1 MKDVSNRV
9 FIQHIRLPYRE
20 YLLENIS
27 ETGLGVTKEKLEN
40 ISDVVSTFRMG
51 IDVAINKIV
60 GENLFNRNNPH
71 YYSKIIV
78 DMIIPKQKDEIFYR
92 LQRKEASEFDYIQA
106 PENERYETIENFYH
120 TTHFESNTYP
130 DTDHNYDHN
139 NYEVEV
145 YYNKKLVWKK
155 HYDNLDR
162 NNRVPNTDVL
172 VYASEIIR
180 DLDNNPNPTYSLI

>member
-1 MKDVSNRV
+1 MKDVSNKV
-9 FIQHIRLPYRE
+9 FIQRIRLPYRE

-27 ETGLGVTKEKLEN
+27 EPGPDVTEN
-40 ISDVVSTFRMG
+40 DWENRGDIVSTFRMG
-51 IDVAINKIV
+51 VDVAINKIV
-60 GENLFNRNNPH
+60 GGNLFNRSNPH

-78 DMIIPKQKDEIFYR
+78 DMIIPKKKDETFYK

-106 PENERYETIENFYH
+106 PENEKYETIENFYH

-162 NNRVPNTDVL
+162 NTRVPDEDVL
-172 VYASEIIR
+172 EYAREIIE
-180 DLDNNPNPTYSLI
+180 DLDNNPEPTYSLI

>member
-1 MKDVSNRV
+1 MKDVSNKV
-9 FIQHIRLPYRE
+9 LIQHIRLPYRE

-27 ETGLGVTKEKLEN
+27 ELGSGIAKERLEN

-51 IDVAINKIV
+51 IDVAINRIV

-78 DMIIPKQKDEIFYR
+78 DMIIPKKKDETFYK

-106 PENERYETIENFYH
+106 PENEKYETIENFYH

-145 YYNKKLVWKK
+145 YYNKKLVWKR

-162 NNRVPNTDVL
+162 NTRIPNEDVL
-172 VYASEIIR
+172 EYASEILK
-180 DLDNNPNPTYSLI
+180 DLKDSPEPPYSLI

>member
-1 MKDVSNRV
+1 MKDVSNKV
-9 FIQHIRLPYRE
+9 FIQHIRLPYKE
-20 YLLENIS
+20 YLLENIAVPDLNNVGAEES
-27 ETGLGVTKEKLEN
+27 
-40 ISDVVSTFRMG
+40 IISTFRMG
-51 IDVAINKIV
+51 IGAAINKIV

-78 DMIIPKQKDEIFYR
+78 DMIIPKKKDETFYK

-106 PENERYETIENFYH
+106 PENEKYETIENFYH

-162 NNRVPNTDVL
+162 NNRVPSGDVL
-172 VYASEIIR
+172 EYASEILK
-180 DLDNNPNPTYSLI
+180 DLKDNPEPTYSLI